1 MFGNIIEEKEWEK
14 VFMQS
19 GFKRVDIN
27 LILDDPDTFQE
38 TIKKTLD
45 LRRSLHNF
53 MVSELLKMQVESIV
67 VDSS

>member
-53 MVSELLKMQVESIV
+53 MVNELLKM
-67 VDSS
+67 